1 MSLDADSALTFFVRG
16 ICVKVTNESLPS
28 KNYNILDTVPT
39 VKKHPYITLG
49 LICLTLNFLTRQES
63 RQLVLPFFEICL
75 FLFISFIAL
84 NYLIKT
90 KEDFVLSQRGML
102 VTVPIFAGVFIC
114 GTIFNIHGKGIFW
127 GSFCFLLLLLGVFL
141 LLKYTGRLTLQNS
154 LLLIFITG
162 FAVRIIYAMYTP
174 IGEVSVRQHDVS
186 QFITQT
192 SPGLITKF
200 NNYRHSEYIEYIAR
214 YLKLP
219 TAPSV
224 GLSQL
229 YHPPFHHILSG
240 VLLKLN
246 MKMGMD
252 YKSACEGIQYLTVFY
267 SSACMITGYKI
278 FKELGLKG
286 KSLLRGVSLISLF
299 PWFYLFAGGVN
310 NDILSVALG
319 FATILLAIKW
329 YKNPSMKKAFRLA
342 LVFGLAMF
350 AKLSMILLAPAILFV
365 LVAKWVSVRGE
376 NTFGVG
382 ELVKSVV
389 SVVGVALPI
398 GMWWQIKN
406 KILFG
411 MPMLYAPSLLKTDSQ
426 YVGGR
431 SALERLFGIEDT
443 IFQNPFVSWK
453 NQNADYSEYNIFSGS
468 FKTALFDE
476 TALFSRGGETPWDVI
491 ISTIGNFFCVM
502 LGVFFLLLI
511 LLSVISLFVFLIKK
525 CIDVDKQLFSMV
537 AIVFLTF
544 FVSYIYLCFSRPFTS
559 TMNFRHMVMCI
570 VLPIFVFSAVTG
582 GEQKNKV
589 YGIISTV
596 ATRGFCICGVAAYI
610 MLSLV

>member
-1 MSLDADSALTFFVRG
+1 MKA
-16 ICVKVTNESLPS
+16 TNEAQFS

-63 RQLVLPFFEICL
+63 RQLVLPFLEICL
-75 FLFISFIAL
+75 FLFVSIIAL
-84 NYLIKT
+84 NYLLKT

-102 VTVPIFAGVFIC
+102 VAIPIFAGVFIC

-127 GSFCFLLLLLGVFL
+127 GSFCFLLLLLGIFL

-162 FAVRIIYAMYTP
+162 FAVRIIYAIYTP

-219 TAPSV
+219 SADPSV

-229 YHPPFHHILSG
+229 YHHPFHHILSG

-278 FKELGLKG
+278 FKELGFKG

-299 PWFYLFAGGVN
+299 PWFYVFAGGVN

-329 YKNPSMKKAFRLA
+329 YKAPSIKKAFHLA
-342 LVFGLAMF
+342 LMFGIAMF
-350 AKLSMILLAPAILFV
+350 AKLYMILLMPAILFV
-365 LVAKWVSVRGE
+365 LVAKWVSVRRE

-382 ELVKSVV
+382 ELVKSIVA
-389 SVVGVALPI
+389 VVGVSLPI

-411 MPMLYAPSLLKTDSQ
+411 VPLSYAPTLLKTDSQ

-431 SALERLFGIEDT
+431 SVLERLFGIEDT

-476 TALFSRGGETPWDVI
+476 TTLFSPRGETPWDVI

-502 LGVFFLLLI
+502 LGVFFVLLI
-511 LLSVISLFVFLIKK
+511 LLSVISLFVFLRKK
-525 CIDVDKQLFSMV
+525 CAEVDKQLFSMV

-544 FVSYIYLCFSRPFTS
+544 FAI
-559 TMNFRHMVMCI
+559 
-570 VLPIFVFSAVTG
+570 
-582 GEQKNKV
+582 
-589 YGIISTV
+589 
-596 ATRGFCICGVAAYI
+596 
-610 MLSLV
+610 